1 MSRLLAVAP
10 ALPPH
15 MQPQA
20 EITSMLGPLLAPD
33 PGRRALLERLH
44 AASGIRTRHLALP
57 LAAYAGLG
65 SFRQAN
71 DLFISLGTDLAAQ
84 ALKRALD
91 LAGVQPAE
99 VDLLLFTTVTGV
111 AAPSIDALL
120 VERLGLR
127 PDVRRMPSFG
137 LGCAGGAAGL
147 ASAHDYLV
155 GHPRQVAV
163 LVCLELCS
171 LTLQRGDDSTA
182 NLVSSAI
189 FGDGSAAAVLVGD
202 EWATGDETGGA
213 GHGSGPSVVA
223 SRSRLFPG
231 TQDALGWQIGDSG
244 FRIVLSAGLPDVIQA
259 HLAEEVA
266 ALLAPHGLTSADVG
280 AWVVH
285 AGGPKVLDAVCAA
298 LDLPAEALD
307 ASRES
312 LATVGNLSSASVLH
326 VLHTIDGRGR
336 PADGTVGVVIAFG
349 PGVGC
354 EFVLLRWPTE
364 V

>member
-15 MQPQA
+15 VQPQA
-20 EITSMLGPLLAPD
+20 EITAVLGPLLAPD
-33 PGRRALLERLH
+33 PARRALLEKLH
-44 AASGIRTRHLALP
+44 RASGIRTRHLALP
-57 LAAYAGLG
+57 LEAYAGLG

-91 LAGVQPAE
+91 VAGVQPAE
-99 VDLLLFTTVTGV
+99 VDHLIFTTVTGV

-189 FGDGSAAAVLVGD
+189 FGDGAAAAVLAGD
-202 EWATGDETGGA
+202 EWTTSDDPTGPGP
-213 GHGSGPSVVA
+213 GPSVVG

-231 TQDALGWQIGDSG
+231 TQDALGWEVGESG

-266 ALLAPHGLTSADVG
+266 ALLAPHGLSTTDVG
-280 AWVVH
+280 AWIVH
-285 AGGPKVLDAVCAA
+285 AGGPKVLDAVAVA
-298 LDLPAEALD
+298 LDLPPDALE

-326 VLHTIDGRGR
+326 VLHTVNGRGR
-336 PADGTVGVVIAFG
+336 PAPGTVGVVMAFG

-354 EFVLLRWPTE
+354 ELVLLRWPTE
-364 V
+364 G